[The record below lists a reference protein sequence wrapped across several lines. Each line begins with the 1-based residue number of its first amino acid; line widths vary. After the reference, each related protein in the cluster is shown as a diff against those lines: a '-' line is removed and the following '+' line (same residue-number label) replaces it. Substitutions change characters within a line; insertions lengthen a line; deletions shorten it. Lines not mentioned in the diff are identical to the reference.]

1 MVAGAGLEPAR
12 PLGARDFKS
21 LVSTNSTT
29 QPFFVL
35 QVRLELT
42 PFSSWVRGF
51 KSRAFHRFATGALF
65 EPMEGL
71 EPPLDYTSLV
81 YKTSAVATEPHR
93 HIMEESLKSDFTEGL
108 EPSKVCF

>member
-1 MVAGAGLEPAR
+1 
-12 PLGARDFKS
+12 
-21 LVSTNSTT
+21 VSTV
-29 QPFFVL
+29 PPPR
-35 QVRLELT
+35 QVIY
-42 PFSSWVRGF
+42 
-51 KSRAFHRFATGALF
+51 F

-71 EPPLDYTSLV
+71 EPPLDYSSLV

>member
-1 MVAGAGLEPAR
+1 MNFRYTSVPGAGLEPAR
-12 PLGARDFKS
+12 PIGARDFKS
-21 LVSTNSTT
+21 LVSTV
-29 QPFFVL
+29 PPPR
-35 QVRLELT
+35 QVIY
-42 PFSSWVRGF
+42 
-51 KSRAFHRFATGALF
+51 F

-71 EPPLDYTSLV
+71 EPPLDYSSLV